1 MKFNISFFTHVGTER
16 KTNQDRV
23 LVQQKIYK
31 EGLNFHY
38 DTPYCFCFLADG
50 IGGNPS
56 GDIAAQ
62 FLLEQIQKQID
73 IEDISRDFHIQ
84 KLSSINQ
91 ELIQFGI
98 SDPEHRGMGA
108 TLVGIMIIQDQFL
121 ILNAGDSQA
130 WIYRNDLFF
139 KLSEDHVLDPQNNN
153 SPITSYFGGFKDA
166 LDVNFNESLRNIF
179 SGDIFVLNSDGLFKC
194 FTQNQMK
201 AILSNSTKIEDKANF
216 LLTKALEKGS
226 EDNVSCILIEI
237 VE

>member
-1 MKFNISFFTHVGTER
+1 MKFNISCFTHVGTER
-16 KTNQDRV
+16 KMNQDRI
-23 LVQQKIYK
+23 LVQQIIYK
-31 EGLNFHY
+31 EGLNFLY
-38 DTPYCFCFLADG
+38 DAPYCFCFLADG

-56 GDIAAQ
+56 GDLAAQ
-62 FLLEQIQKQID
+62 FLLEQIKKQID
-73 IEDISRDFHIQ
+73 IEDISRDFLIS

-91 ELIQFGI
+91 DLIKFGI
-98 SDPEHRGMGA
+98 SNNEHRGMGT
-108 TLVGIMIIQDQFL
+108 TLVGLMIIHDQFE

-139 KLSEDHVLDPQNNN
+139 KLSEDHVLDAQNNN
-153 SPITSYFGGFKDA
+153 SPITSYFGGFKDT
-166 LDVNFNESLRNIF
+166 LNVNFNESLRGIF

-226 EDNVSCILIEI
+226 EDNVSCILIDTIE
-237 VE
+237 